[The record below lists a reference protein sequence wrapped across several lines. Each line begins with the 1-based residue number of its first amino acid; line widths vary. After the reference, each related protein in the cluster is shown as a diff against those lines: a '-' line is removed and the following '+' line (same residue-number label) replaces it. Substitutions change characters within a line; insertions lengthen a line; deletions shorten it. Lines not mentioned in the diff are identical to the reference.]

1 MPVCL
6 RKGSSTCK
14 GNRKAYCQYT
24 YGYTAVRL
32 WKYHST
38 EAGILRCNNAVLTA
52 RTVSASGIPVIML
65 LIGIETEM
73 RKAQILQN
81 SLNRS
86 DIFWRT

>member
-1 MPVCL
+1 
-6 RKGSSTCK
+6 
-14 GNRKAYCQYT
+14 
-24 YGYTAVRL
+24 
-32 WKYHST
+32 
-38 EAGILRCNNAVLTA
+38 
-52 RTVSASGIPVIML
+52 ML